1 MVHLDAVGKTLHLH
15 SSTYNKIVLLGDF
28 NAETD
33 EQHMESFCDNYSLKI
48 LNRQPTCYKN
58 FENSTCTELVL
69 TNMPC
74 SFQSICI
81 IEIGFSDF
89 HLMNLTLMTKKFK
102 KIKPRIT
109 NYSLHNIFSNE
120 CYRKC

>member
-58 FENSTCTELVL
+58 FEKLTCIELVL
-69 TNMPC
+69 TNIPC

-102 KIKPRIT
+102 
-109 NYSLHNIFSNE
+109 NYKL
-120 CYRKC
+120 